1 MTNVFDLIEEFYT
14 QDEEWNSVLQQA
26 CAEDFLRYKTWQG
39 AKDGELVKIWDY
51 ITILCIYLGNSENFL
66 GDMSRED
73 FIDCVGW
80 CCRNVSGFPA
90 TESNIAHFLDVMQE
104 FYAYMKKKRI
114 ITRDNAPA
122 EAKAKLLIDGRL
134 QIVGKDGSF
143 LPGNDRYN
151 LYSTPDLPTK
161 VYLNIG
167 ERMQNLLDDVQ
178 KRTEEGMYVCRNIF
192 TNEKYTLMLPVDDN
206 IDTEGYIFMGHI
218 FYENTMVMNF
228 LRGLV
233 MSQTSRKR
241 FFEVVSAAKDWFAVR
256 QGGEMS
262 WEEFIDRNP
271 MFVRHVS
278 VLYAIYVRMEGFNF
292 STQISDYQPAAL
304 LEDKT
309 SAMLESLRGTGLFSA
324 YDIQLMRTMW
334 SDFML
339 RGNALPDNTDADFE
353 HWTAAVMYC
362 FVKLNDVY
370 TFTEKQVFAMCRAT
384 DHAKLKQMIDML
396 NETLQ
401 LEAHDPRYVNEEG
414 LLLML
419 LQ

>member
-1 MTNVFDLIEEFYT
+1 
-14 QDEEWNSVLQQA
+14 
-26 CAEDFLRYKTWQG
+26 
-39 AKDGELVKIWDY
+39 
-51 ITILCIYLGNSENFL
+51 
-66 GDMSRED
+66 
-73 FIDCVGW
+73 
-80 CCRNVSGFPA
+80 
-90 TESNIAHFLDVMQE
+90 
-104 FYAYMKKKRI
+104 
-114 ITRDNAPA
+114 
-122 EAKAKLLIDGRL
+122 
-134 QIVGKDGSF
+134 
-143 LPGNDRYN
+143 
-151 LYSTPDLPTK
+151 
-161 VYLNIG
+161 
-167 ERMQNLLDDVQ
+167 
-178 KRTEEGMYVCRNIF
+178 
-192 TNEKYTLMLPVDDN
+192 MLPVDDN

-256 QGGEMS
+256 QSGEMS
-262 WEEFIDRNP
+262 WEEFINRNP

-278 VLYAIYVRMEGFNF
+278 VVYAIYVRMEGFNF

-384 DHAKLKQMIDML
+384 DHVKLKQMIDML
-396 NETLQ
+396 NKTLQ

>member
-1 MTNVFDLIEEFYT
+1 
-14 QDEEWNSVLQQA
+14 
-26 CAEDFLRYKTWQG
+26 
-39 AKDGELVKIWDY
+39 
-51 ITILCIYLGNSENFL
+51 
-66 GDMSRED
+66 
-73 FIDCVGW
+73 
-80 CCRNVSGFPA
+80 
-90 TESNIAHFLDVMQE
+90 
-104 FYAYMKKKRI
+104 
-114 ITRDNAPA
+114 
-122 EAKAKLLIDGRL
+122 
-134 QIVGKDGSF
+134 
-143 LPGNDRYN
+143 
-151 LYSTPDLPTK
+151 
-161 VYLNIG
+161 
-167 ERMQNLLDDVQ
+167 
-178 KRTEEGMYVCRNIF
+178 
-192 TNEKYTLMLPVDDN
+192 
-206 IDTEGYIFMGHI
+206 
-218 FYENTMVMNF
+218 
-228 LRGLV
+228 
-233 MSQTSRKR
+233 
-241 FFEVVSAAKDWFAVR
+241 
-256 QGGEMS
+256 MS
-262 WEEFIDRNP
+262 WDEFINRNP

-304 LEDKT
+304 LKDKT